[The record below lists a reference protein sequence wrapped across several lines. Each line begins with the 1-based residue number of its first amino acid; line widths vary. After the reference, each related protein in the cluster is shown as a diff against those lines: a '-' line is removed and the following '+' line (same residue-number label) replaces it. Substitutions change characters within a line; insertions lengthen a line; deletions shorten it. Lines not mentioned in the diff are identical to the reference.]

1 MIRNI
6 KGVKRRKINLTINYK
21 LLYYISKE
29 EGMYL
34 KGTPSSCILNDVG
47 ISTANLDIAIY

>member
-6 KGVKRRKINLTINYK
+6 KGVKKGTINLIINYK
-21 LLYYISKE
+21 LLYYISE

-34 KGTPSSCILNDVG
+34 NGTLSSCLV
-47 ISTANLDIAIY
+47 Y